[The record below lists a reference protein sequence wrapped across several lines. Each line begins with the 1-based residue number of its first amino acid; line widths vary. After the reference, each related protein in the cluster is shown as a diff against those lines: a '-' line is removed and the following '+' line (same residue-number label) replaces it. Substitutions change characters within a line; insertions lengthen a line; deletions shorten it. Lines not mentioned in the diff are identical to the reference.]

1 LRSEDEAKSV
11 PLEEVEARM
20 RPGNF
25 SQAGFLGREENLR
38 QVLDSDARTLE
49 ELGVTA
55 DSLGDR
61 LGQLL
66 ESAIASTRTQ
76 TRVGPYRIRLQRYK
90 GPQICPFAPEP
101 HENPC
106 PGRGDKRF
114 ASIDWSISNSRNG
127 TQLTGPGLIV
137 HLIGA
142 HGFFEG
148 IQSPYRVPPRKLAQL
163 LELGSFSSSAR

>member
-1 LRSEDEAKSV
+1 MNHENEEGRVS
-11 PLEEVEARM
+11 LEEVEARM
-20 RPGNF
+20 RPANF
-25 SQAGFLGREENLR
+25 SQVGFLGPEESLR
-38 QVLDSDARTLE
+38 QVLEADARTLD

-55 DSLGDR
+55 DAMADR

-66 ESAIASTRTQ
+66 EASIASTRAITSA
-76 TRVGPYRIRLQRYK
+76 GPYKVRLKRYK

-114 ASIDWSISNSRNG
+114 ASIDWTISNPRNG
-127 TQLTGPGLIV
+127 IQLSGPGLIV

-142 HGFFEG
+142 HSFFEG
-148 IQSPYRVPPRKLAQL
+148 PQSPYRVPPRKLAEL
-163 LELGSFSSSAR
+163 LELGSFSSSGR

>member
-1 LRSEDEAKSV
+1 MTSEDEARKV
-11 PLEEVEARM
+11 TLNEVEARM

-25 SQAGFLGREENLR
+25 SQAGFLGSEESLR
-38 QVLDSDARTLE
+38 QVLESDARTIE
-49 ELGVTA
+49 GLGVTVDA
-55 DSLGDR
+55 LADR

-66 ESAIASTRTQ
+66 ESAIASTRTL
-76 TRVGPYRIRLQRYK
+76 TRVGSYRVRLQRYK

-101 HENPC
+101 YENPC

-114 ASIDWSISNSRNG
+114 ASIDWSISNSRNSY
-127 TQLTGPGLIV
+127 QLSGPGLIV

-148 IQSPYRVPPRKLAQL
+148 TQSPYRVPPRELAEL
-163 LELGSFSSSAR
+163 LELGPFSPSRR

>member
-1 LRSEDEAKSV
+1 LASEDEGMSV
-11 PLEEVEARM
+11 TLDEVEARM

-25 SQAGFLGREENLR
+25 SQAGFLGPEESLR
-38 QVLDSDARTLE
+38 QILELDACTLE

-55 DSLGDR
+55 DALADK

-66 ESAIASTRTQ
+66 ESAIASVRTV
-76 TRVGPYRIRLQRYK
+76 TRVGTCSIRLQRYK

-101 HENPC
+101 YENPC

-114 ASIDWSISNSRNG
+114 ASIDWSISNSRKG
-127 TQLTGPGLIV
+127 IQLSGPGLIV

-163 LELGSFSSSAR
+163 LELGSFSSSRR

>member
-1 LRSEDEAKSV
+1 MTSEDEAKSV
-11 PLEEVEARM
+11 TLDEVEARM

-25 SQAGFLGREENLR
+25 SQAGFLGPEESLR
-38 QVLDSDARTLE
+38 QVLELDAHTLE

-55 DSLGDR
+55 EALADK

-66 ESAIASTRTQ
+66 ESAIASARTV
-76 TRVGPYRIRLQRYK
+76 TRVGPCSIRLQRYK

-101 HENPC
+101 YENPC

-114 ASIDWSISNSRNG
+114 ASIDWNISNSRKG
-127 TQLTGPGLIV
+127 IQLSGPGLIV

-148 IQSPYRVPPRKLAQL
+148 IQSPYRVPPRKLTQL
-163 LELGSFSSSAR
+163 LELGSFSSSRR